1 MSKMHASQHEGS
13 DAVES
18 AIAEVLRA
26 ERDAALA
33 IEAARSEA
41 GHRAEA
47 ARAAARAL
55 ADRTERRI
63 RAVVGAFERE
73 LAARLAR
80 IDADGA
86 AVARPHLLNAE
97 EHAELQRAVARL
109 ARQLIGGA
117 P

>member
-1 MSKMHASQHEGS
+1 MSKTHASQQ
-13 DAVES
+13 AVGDPAES

-26 ERDAALA
+26 ERDASLA
-33 IEAARSEA
+33 IEATRSEA
-41 GHRAEA
+41 AHRAEA
-47 ARAAARAL
+47 ARASARAL

-63 RAVVGAFERE
+63 RNIVGAFERE
-73 LAARLAR
+73 LAARLAS